1 MSGECKPVHND
12 ELSRRATL
20 TLFSWVAGSL
30 VFVPRRSGIEEKI
43 TVFLATRWTPTSER
57 SFQASFQSM
66 HPNLVGVLV
75 SVGIILLLF
84 SGELFTY
91 AVEKIISRRG
101 PPKCSG
107 ERCGE
112 FGWTVARKDSESCH
126 ALCVKCGWMSHFDIK
141 RWQELNRR

>member
-1 MSGECKPVHND
+1 MSGGCKPVHND

-84 SGELFTY
+84 SGELSRTPWRRLSREEVLPSAAENGAASSAGLLQGKIRRAVMLY
-91 AVEKIISRRG
+91 ASSADG
-101 PPKCSG
+101 
-107 ERCGE
+107 
-112 FGWTVARKDSESCH
+112 
-126 ALCVKCGWMSHFDIK
+126 
-141 RWQELNRR
+141 

>member
-1 MSGECKPVHND
+1 
-12 ELSRRATL
+12 
-20 TLFSWVAGSL
+20 
-30 VFVPRRSGIEEKI
+30 
-43 TVFLATRWTPTSER
+43 
-57 SFQASFQSM
+57 M

-75 SVGIILLLF
+75 SVGIILSLF

-101 PPKCSG
+101 PPSG

-112 FGWTVARKDSESCH
+112 FGWTGKDSESFH
-126 ALCVKCGWMSHFDIK
+126 VLCVKCGWMSHFDIK

>member
-1 MSGECKPVHND
+1 
-12 ELSRRATL
+12 
-20 TLFSWVAGSL
+20 
-30 VFVPRRSGIEEKI
+30 
-43 TVFLATRWTPTSER
+43 
-57 SFQASFQSM
+57 M
-66 HPNLVGVLV
+66 HPNLVGLLV

-84 SGELFTY
+84 SGELFVY
-91 AVEKIISRRG
+91 AVEKIISRRDS
-101 PPKCSG
+101 PKCSG